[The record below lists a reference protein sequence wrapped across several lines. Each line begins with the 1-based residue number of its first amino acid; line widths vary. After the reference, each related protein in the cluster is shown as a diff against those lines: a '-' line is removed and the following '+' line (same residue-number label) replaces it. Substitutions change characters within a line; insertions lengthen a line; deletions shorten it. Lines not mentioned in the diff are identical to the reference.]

1 MAKNILIIAAHPD
14 DEALG
19 CSGTI
24 AKYVTSGCKVHVAF
38 MTDGIS
44 SRNSSVTCNVDAKV
58 RKKASHKAAKILGVS
73 STRYFDFPDNK
84 MDTVALLDIVQS
96 VEDLLR
102 EIEPEIVYTHHIGD
116 LNIDHQ
122 VTHKATMTAC
132 RPQPGFCVKE
142 IFAFEVLSSTEWSL
156 SPVSAFNPKKFVDIS
171 ATLDRKLNAIDEY
184 SDEMRDFPHAR
195 SKDAVLYLAKLR
207 GSSIGVEAAE
217 AFQVERLL
225 T

>member
-1 MAKNILIIAAHPD
+1 MSKNIVVFAAHPD
-14 DEALG
+14 DEVLG
-19 CSGTI
+19 CSGTL
-24 AKYVTSGCKVHVAF
+24 SRHVDDGDSVSIIF
-38 MTDGIS
+38 MADGET
-44 SRNSSVTCNVDAKV
+44 SRNVVDLSNRRSLAYRSCEIIGCNKPEFID
-58 RKKASHKAAKILGVS
+58 
-73 STRYFDFPDNK
+73 YPDNR
-84 MDTVALLDIVQS
+84 MDTIEFLDIVKK
-96 VEDLLR
+96 
-102 EIEPEIVYTHHIGD
+102 IEYFVNKYKPSIVYTHYQND
-116 LNIDHQ
+116 LNIDHKI
-122 VTHKATMTAC
+122 TYKATMTAC
-132 RPQPGFCVKE
+132 RPQPNFCVKE
-142 IFAFEVLSSTEWSL
+142 IYSFEVLSSTEWSL